1 MFDLNLIDE
10 EGHYLIELIGDL
22 DIYNNKKFKE
32 KLADIY
38 EDLDK
43 DIVVDC
49 SKLEY
54 IDSTGLGSFISLLKL
69 TRDEE
74 KEITVKNLK
83 KNIKKVFK
91 ITDLDKLF
99 NIGDEEWYLH
109 SI

>member
-1 MFDLNLIDE
+1 MFDLNLIDQ
-10 EGHYLIELIGDL
+10 GDHYLIELIGDL

-38 EDLDK
+38 DDLDK

-49 SKLEY
+49 TDLEY

-69 TRDEE
+69 TRDED
-74 KEITVKNLK
+74 KTITVKNLK

-91 ITDLDKLF
+91 ITDMDKLF
-99 NIGDEEWYLH
+99 NIEDDK
-109 SI
+109 

>member
-1 MFDLNLIDE
+1 MFDLNLIDQ
-10 EGHYLIELIGDL
+10 GDHYLIELIGDL

-38 EDLDK
+38 EELDK
-43 DIVVDC
+43 DLVVDC
-49 SKLEY
+49 SRLEY

-99 NIGDEEWYLH
+99 KLGDDE
-109 SI
+109 

>member
-22 DIYNNKKFKE
+22 DIYSNKKFKE

-99 NIGDEEWYLH
+99 NIGDEE
-109 SI
+109 

>member
-1 MFDLNLIDE
+1 MFDLNLIDQ
-10 EGHYLIELIGDL
+10 GDHYLIELIGDL

-38 EDLDK
+38 EELDK
-43 DIVVDC
+43 DLVVDC
-49 SKLEY
+49 SRLEY

-69 TRDEE
+69 TGDEE

-99 NIGDEEWYLH
+99 NLGDDE
-109 SI
+109 

>member
-1 MFDLNLIDE
+1 MFDLNLIDQ
-10 EGHYLIELIGDL
+10 GDHYLIELIGDL

-38 EDLDK
+38 EELDK
-43 DIVVDC
+43 DLVVDC
-49 SKLEY
+49 SRLEY

-74 KEITVKNLK
+74 KEITVKKLK

-99 NIGDEEWYLH
+99 NLGDDE
-109 SI
+109 

>member
-1 MFDLNLIDE
+1 MFNLNLIDQ
-10 EGHYLIELIGDL
+10 GDHYLIELIGDL

-38 EDLDK
+38 EELDK
-43 DIVVDC
+43 DLVVDC
-49 SKLEY
+49 SRLEY

-99 NIGDEEWYLH
+99 NLGDDE
-109 SI
+109 

>member
-1 MFDLNLIDE
+1 MFDLNLIDQ
-10 EGHYLIELIGDL
+10 GDYYLIELIGDL

-38 EDLDK
+38 EELDK
-43 DIVVDC
+43 DLVVDC
-49 SKLEY
+49 SRLEY

-99 NIGDEEWYLH
+99 NLGDDE
-109 SI
+109 

>member
-1 MFDLNLIDE
+1 MFDLNLIDQ
-10 EGHYLIELIGDL
+10 GDHYLIEMIGDL

-32 KLADIY
+32 TLADIY

-43 DIVVDC
+43 DLVVDC
-49 SKLEY
+49 SRLEY

-99 NIGDEEWYLH
+99 NLGDDE
-109 SI
+109 

>member
-1 MFDLNLIDE
+1 MFDLNLIDQ
-10 EGHYLIELIGDL
+10 GDHYLIELIGDL
-22 DIYNNKKFKE
+22 DIYNNKRFKE

-38 EDLDK
+38 EELDK
-43 DIVVDC
+43 DLVVDC
-49 SKLEY
+49 SRLEY

-99 NIGDEEWYLH
+99 KLGDDE
-109 SI
+109 

>member
-10 EGHYLIELIGDL
+10 EGHYLIQLIGDL

-99 NIGDEEWYLH
+99 NIGDEE
-109 SI
+109 

>member
-1 MFDLNLIDE
+1 MFVLNLIDE

-99 NIGDEEWYLH
+99 NIGDEE
-109 SI
+109 

>member
-1 MFDLNLIDE
+1 MFDLNLIDQ
-10 EGHYLIELIGDL
+10 GDHYLIELIGDL

-38 EDLDK
+38 EELDK

-49 SKLEY
+49 SRLEY

-99 NIGDEEWYLH
+99 NLGDDE
-109 SI
+109 

>member
-1 MFDLNLIDE
+1 MFDLNLIDQ
-10 EGHYLIELIGDL
+10 GDHYLIELIGDL

-38 EDLDK
+38 EELDK
-43 DIVVDC
+43 DLVVDC

-69 TRDEE
+69 TRDED
-74 KEITVKNLK
+74 KTITVKNLK

-99 NIGDEEWYLH
+99 NLGDE
-109 SI
+109 

>member
-1 MFDLNLIDE
+1 MFDLNLIDQ
-10 EGHYLIELIGDL
+10 GDYYLIELIGDL

-43 DIVVDC
+43 DLVVDC
-49 SKLEY
+49 SRLEY

-99 NIGDEEWYLH
+99 NLGDDE
-109 SI
+109 

>member
-10 EGHYLIELIGDL
+10 GGHYLIELIGDL

-99 NIGDEEWYLH
+99 NIGDEE
-109 SI
+109 

>member
-1 MFDLNLIDE
+1 MFDLNLIDQ
-10 EGHYLIELIGDL
+10 GDHYLIELIGDL

-38 EDLDK
+38 DELDK

-49 SKLEY
+49 EKLEY

-69 TRDEE
+69 TRDED
-74 KEITVKNLK
+74 KTITVKNLK

-91 ITDLDKLF
+91 ITELDKLF
-99 NIGDEEWYLH
+99 NIGDEE
-109 SI
+109 

>member
-1 MFDLNLIDE
+1 MFDLNLIDK

-99 NIGDEEWYLH
+99 NIGDEE
-109 SI
+109 

>member
-1 MFDLNLIDE
+1 MFDLNLIDKDD
-10 EGHYLIELIGDL
+10 HYLIELIGDL

-38 EDLDK
+38 EELDK

-49 SKLEY
+49 SNLEY

-69 TRDEE
+69 TKDED
-74 KEITVKNLK
+74 KSIRVDNLK

-91 ITDLDKLF
+91 ITELDKLF
-99 NIGDEEWYLH
+99 NIEDDK
-109 SI
+109 

>member
-10 EGHYLIELIGDL
+10 GDHYLIELIGDL

-38 EDLDK
+38 EELDK
-43 DIVVDC
+43 DLVVDC

-69 TRDEE
+69 TRDED
-74 KEITVKNLK
+74 KTITVKNLK

-99 NIGDEEWYLH
+99 NLGDE
-109 SI
+109 

>member
-1 MFDLNLIDE
+1 MFDLNLIDQ
-10 EGHYLIELIGDL
+10 GDHYLIELIGDL

-43 DIVVDC
+43 DLVVDC
-49 SKLEY
+49 SRLEY

-99 NIGDEEWYLH
+99 SLGDDE
-109 SI
+109 

>member
-1 MFDLNLIDE
+1 MFDLNLIDQ
-10 EGHYLIELIGDL
+10 GDHYLIELIGDL

-43 DIVVDC
+43 DLVVDC
-49 SKLEY
+49 SRLEY

-74 KEITVKNLK
+74 REITVKNLK

-99 NIGDEEWYLH
+99 NLGDDE
-109 SI
+109 

>member
-32 KLADIY
+32 KLTDIY

-74 KEITVKNLK
+74 KEIIVKNLK

-99 NIGDEEWYLH
+99 NIGDEE
-109 SI
+109 

>member
-1 MFDLNLIDE
+1 MFDLNLIDQ
-10 EGHYLIELIGDL
+10 GDHYLIELIGDL

-38 EDLDK
+38 DELDK

-49 SKLEY
+49 EKLEY

-69 TRDEE
+69 TRDED
-74 KEITVKNLK
+74 KTITVKNLK

-99 NIGDEEWYLH
+99 NIGDDE
-109 SI
+109 

>member
-1 MFDLNLIDE
+1 MFDLNLIDQ
-10 EGHYLIELIGDL
+10 GDHYLIELIGDL

-38 EDLDK
+38 EELNKDL
-43 DIVVDC
+43 VVDC
-49 SKLEY
+49 SRLEY

-99 NIGDEEWYLH
+99 NLGDDE
-109 SI
+109 

>member
-1 MFDLNLIDE
+1 MFDLNLIDQ
-10 EGHYLIELIGDL
+10 GDHYLIELIGDL

-38 EDLDK
+38 EELDK
-43 DIVVDC
+43 DLVVDC
-49 SKLEY
+49 SRLEY

-99 NIGDEEWYLH
+99 NLGDD
-109 SI
+109 

>member
-1 MFDLNLIDE
+1 MFDLNLIDQ
-10 EGHYLIELIGDL
+10 GDHYLIELIGDL

-38 EDLDK
+38 EELDK
-43 DIVVDC
+43 DLVVDC
-49 SKLEY
+49 SRLEY
-54 IDSTGLGSFISLLKL
+54 IDSTGIGSFISLLKL

-99 NIGDEEWYLH
+99 NLGDDE
-109 SI
+109 